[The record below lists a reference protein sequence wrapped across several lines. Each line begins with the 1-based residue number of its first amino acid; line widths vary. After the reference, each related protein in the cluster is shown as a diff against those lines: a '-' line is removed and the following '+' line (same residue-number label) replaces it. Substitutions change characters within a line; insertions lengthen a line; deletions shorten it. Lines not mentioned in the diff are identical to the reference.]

1 MRASTPNCAT
11 QWASGERGLLVNE
24 PPLPKFA
31 DAWPEGP
38 LLAYVGDDFTGSTD
52 VMEAFTAAGV
62 PTVLFLEPPSTAWL
76 QRFAGQRCIGLAS
89 TARSQSPQWMDS
101 HLPSMFA
108 RMKSLNAPILH
119 YKVCST
125 FDSSP
130 SIGSIGRAI
139 DIGAAL
145 MPGRWSPMV
154 VGAPRLKRYQAFG
167 NLFAIADGAG
177 HRLDRHPTMSQHPV
191 TPMREADL
199 RRHLALQTQARIEL
213 IDLTQLSAGQGEAR
227 RDALSGDDKP
237 VVLLDVI
244 DDSTLAEAGRLIW
257 QGRGQGLFSASS
269 SGLQYALAAHWRAC
283 GLLPAQASLPRA
295 DPAGAI
301 AVVSGSC
308 SPVTA
313 AQIAR
318 ARGAEGFDVQRLDI
332 AQALDATT
340 APAQIERLVAAAVR
354 ALREG
359 RSPVVYSAEGPA
371 DPAVT
376 GFDATAAAHGVSRA
390 EAGQRISDALAQV
403 MRGVLDRVPA
413 LRRVVVAGGDSS
425 GVVAGALGIAAL
437 SVQAGLA
444 PGAPLCR
451 AWSDVPQR
459 DGLEIVLKGG
469 QIGAQDFFGA
479 VRSGVV

>member
-1 MRASTPNCAT
+1 MNA
-11 QWASGERGLLVNE
+11 
-24 PPLPKFA
+24 PPLPRPA
-31 DAWPEGP
+31 QARPEWPEGP

-52 VMEAFTAAGV
+52 VMEAFSAAGV
-62 PTVLFLEPPSTAWL
+62 PAVLFLEPPSAAWL
-76 QRFAGQRCIGLAS
+76 QRFAGQRCVGLAS
-89 TARSQSPQWMDS
+89 TARSQTPQWMDL
-101 HLPSMFA
+101 HLPSMFDC
-108 RMKSLNAPILH
+108 MKSLNAPILQ

-130 SIGSIGRAI
+130 HIGSIGRAI
-139 DIGAAL
+139 DIGVAT

-167 NLFAIADGAG
+167 NLFAIAEGVG

-199 RRHLALQTQARIEL
+199 RRHLALQTEARIEL
-213 IDLTQLSAGQGEAR
+213 IDLTQLSAGQGDAR
-227 RDALSGDDKP
+227 REALAGDDKP

-244 DDSTLAEAGRLIW
+244 DDATLAEAGRLIW
-257 QGRGQGLFSASS
+257 QGRGQGLFTASS

-283 GLLPAQASLPRA
+283 GLLPAQPSLPKA
-295 DPAGAI
+295 DAAEAI

-313 AQIAR
+313 AQIAW
-318 ARGAEGFDVQRLDI
+318 ARDSEGFDVQRLDV
-332 AQALDATT
+332 AQALDARA
-340 APAQIERLVAAAVR
+340 APAHVENLVAAAVL

-359 RSPVVYSAEGPA
+359 RSPVVYSAQGPA

-390 EAGQRISDALAQV
+390 EAGQRVSGALAQV
-403 MRGVLDRVPA
+403 MRGILDRVPA

-425 GVVAGALGIAAL
+425 GAVAGVLGIAAL

-451 AWSDVPQR
+451 AWSDMRQR
-459 DGLEIVLKGG
+459 DALEIVLKGG
-469 QIGAQDFFGA
+469 QIGGHDFFSA
-479 VRSGVV
+479 VRSGRV

>member
-1 MRASTPNCAT
+1 MNA
-11 QWASGERGLLVNE
+11 
-24 PPLPKFA
+24 PPLFRPA

-62 PTVLFLEPPSTAWL
+62 PTVLFLEPPTPAWL

-89 TARSQSPQWMDS
+89 TARSQSPQWMDA
-101 HLPSMFA
+101 HLPAMFE

-130 SIGSIGRAI
+130 EIGSIGRAI

-167 NLFAIADGAG
+167 NLFAIADGVG

-213 IDLTQLSAGQGEAR
+213 IDLTQLSGGQGESR
-227 RDALSGDDKP
+227 RDALAGDDKP

-244 DDSTLAEAGRLIW
+244 DDATLAEAGWLIW

-269 SGLQYALAAHWRAC
+269 SGLQYALAAHWRGC
-283 GLLPAQASLPRA
+283 GLLPGQPSLPRA
-295 DPAGAI
+295 DPADAI

-313 AQIAR
+313 AQIAW
-318 ARGAEGFDVQRLDI
+318 ARRAEGFDMQRLDI
-332 AQALDATT
+332 AQALDATA
-340 APAQIERLVAAAVR
+340 APAQVERLVAAAVR

-359 RSPVVYSAEGPA
+359 RSPVVYTAEGPA

-376 GFDATAAAHGVSRA
+376 GFDATASTNGVSRA
-390 EAGQRISDALAQV
+390 AAGQRVSGALAQV

-425 GVVAGALGIAAL
+425 GAVAGALGISAL

-469 QIGAQDFFGA
+469 QIGAPGFFGT
-479 VRSGVV
+479 VRSGQV